1 MNKYRWG
8 IIGAGW
14 IASQFAEDLQL
25 LPQAELRAIASR
37 SEERANTF
45 AKKLD
50 IPCAY
55 GSWEEMYNDDNIDIV
70 YIATYH
76 TFHFENTLA
85 CLKNGKSV
93 ICEKPFTMNQRELI
107 KLVETA
113 RANKVFLMEGIWTRF
128 LPSMKKVL
136 GIIKSGELGNLKNV
150 YADFGFRLDY
160 DPKHRLYDPDKG
172 GGALLDIGI
181 YPVFI
186 SMLAAGKPLAIQ
198 AMARFTE
205 SGVDH
210 SCNMI
215 FSHANDIVSSLN
227 CTLENES
234 PVEANLLFEKGR
246 ILMESWWLT
255 PGPIKVF
262 REAQDPEQINFP
274 ESGHGHHYEAA
285 EVMRCLDEGLSESP
299 SLPLSF
305 SLDISETLDKI
316 RSICGITYEQDNL

>member
-14 IASQFAEDLQL
+14 IASQFAEDLKL

-37 SEERANTF
+37 SAERANNF
-45 AKKLD
+45 AKKFD
-50 IPCAY
+50 IPDAY
-55 GSWEEMYNDDNIDIV
+55 GSWEEMYTDDNIDIV

-107 KLVETA
+107 QLVDTA
-113 RANKVFLMEGIWTRF
+113 RENQVFLMEAIWTRF
-128 LPSMKKVL
+128 LPSTQKVME
-136 GIIKSGELGNLKNV
+136 IIKSRELGNLRNV

-160 DPKHRLYDPDKG
+160 DPQHRLYDPVKG

-186 SMLAAGKPLAIQ
+186 SLLVAGKPENMQ
-198 AMARFTE
+198 ATARFTE

-215 FSHANDIVSSLN
+215 FRQANDIISSLN
-227 CTLENES
+227 CTLESES

-255 PGPIKVF
+255 PGPIKIF
-262 REAQDPEQINFP
+262 RGEQDPEQINFP
-274 ESGHGHHYEAA
+274 ESGHGYHYEAA

-305 SLDISETLDKI
+305 SLEISETLDQI
-316 RSICGITYEQDNL
+316 RSICKITYVQDNL